1 MSRLCRHKLAI
12 VCVEGYAEVLSRQES
27 RASPI
32 QAFADDMGVT
42 YRTVQRWID
51 ADSIQSCNANADR
64 IVEVALR
71 LNPEKARKMLVA
83 DLRWHREQLRDK
95 LDEIRQGDVVPS
107 PLRAQELAAE

>member
-1 MSRLCRHKLAI
+1 
-12 VCVEGYAEVLSRQES
+12 VEGYAEVLRRQEM

-32 QAFADDMGVT
+32 QTFADDMGVT

-71 LNPEKARKMLVA
+71 LNPEKARKILVT
-83 DLRWHREQLRDK
+83 DLRWHREQLRIK
-95 LDEIRQGDVVPS
+95 FDEIRRGDVVPS